1 LIKPFGVRVTLKFNA
16 LSLME
21 DHMTRSKKRS
31 SFPAVAFIYLGLI
44 GAMVLLSA
52 SRAFA
57 I

>member
-1 LIKPFGVRVTLKFNA
+1 MIRN
-16 LSLME
+16 
-21 DHMTRSKKRS
+21 KKSS

-44 GAMVLLSA
+44 GVMVLLSA

>member
-1 LIKPFGVRVTLKFNA
+1 LIKPFGVRVLLNFNA
-16 LSLME
+16 LSPME
-21 DHMTRSKKRS
+21 DHMARSKKRS

>member
-1 LIKPFGVRVTLKFNA
+1 
-16 LSLME
+16 ME
-21 DHMTRSKKRS
+21 AHMIRTKKRS
-31 SFPAVAFIYLGLI
+31 SSLPAVAFIYLALI

>member
-1 LIKPFGVRVTLKFNA
+1 
-16 LSLME
+16 ME
-21 DHMTRSKKRS
+21 DRMTGSKKRS

>member
-1 LIKPFGVRVTLKFNA
+1 MIKPFGVRVALKFNA
-16 LSLME
+16 LSPME